1 MQHSGHR
8 AGSFR
13 KIPPIVLRRSG
24 SWIDFDQVPVS
35 RIWVYNPAASV
46 NGGSDGDETQCRLA

>member
-13 KIPPIVLRRSG
+13 KIPPAMLRRSG
-24 SWIDFDQVPVS
+24 PRIDFDQVPVS
-35 RIWVYNPAASV
+35 PIWVYNPAALV